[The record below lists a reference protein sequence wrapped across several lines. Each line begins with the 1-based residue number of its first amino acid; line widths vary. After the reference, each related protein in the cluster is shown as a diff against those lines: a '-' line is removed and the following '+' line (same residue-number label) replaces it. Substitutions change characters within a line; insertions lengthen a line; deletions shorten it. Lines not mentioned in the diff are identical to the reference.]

1 MSRKTKVRSITVIGR
16 RWWQKLYGNT
26 YHSVEVLVNGECVH
40 KIDFAYGY
48 GDQYVWN
55 ARQWL
60 AENGF
65 LPGVEQ
71 HENGSGESLWRY
83 CERLGIAYSASVT
96 DVARKRDL

>member
-1 MSRKTKVRSITVIGR
+1 MSRKRKVRSITVVGR
-16 RWWQKLYGNT
+16 RWFQATYGNT
-26 YHSVEVLVNGECVH
+26 YHSAEVLVNGECIH

-48 GDQYVWN
+48 GNQYEWN
-55 ARQWL
+55 ACRWL

-71 HENGSGESLWRY
+71 HESLWRY